1 MRETKG
7 AIMGKITITRESNG
21 VLGSYY
27 RVTAWDGDTYL
38 GNEVYADYTKAE
50 ARARALDT
58 LEREGGLG
66 LYRGIIAAK

>member
-1 MRETKG
+1 MSE
-7 AIMGKITITRESNG
+7 ITITRESNG

-27 RVTAWDGDTYL
+27 RVTAWEGDTYL
-38 GNEVYADYTKAE
+38 GNEVYAGYTKAQAKE
-50 ARARALDT
+50 RALDT

>member
-1 MRETKG
+1 MSE
-7 AIMGKITITRESNG
+7 ITITRESNG
-21 VLGSYY
+21 TLGSYY

-38 GNEVYADYTKAE
+38 GDEVYAGYTKAE

-66 LYRGIIAAK
+66 LYRGIIVGK

>member
-1 MRETKG
+1 MSE
-7 AIMGKITITRESNG
+7 ITITRESNG

-38 GNEVYADYTKAE
+38 GNEVYAGYTRSE

-58 LEREGGLG
+58 LKQEGGLG
-66 LYRGIIAAK
+66 LYRGIIVGK

>member
-1 MRETKG
+1 MDNLEL
-7 AIMGKITITRESNG
+7 TITRESNG

-27 RVTAWDGDTYL
+27 RISAWQGEAYL
-38 GNEVYADYTKAE
+38 GDEIYAGYTRAQ
-50 ARARALDT
+50 ARERALDT